1 MKQHCFGQN
10 ASFHLNEKA
19 AKCVRVHIGPH
30 FVICSIV
37 SSIAILIVKINSITS
52 PALKLAAFF
61 KLVLGLDLVQFDPQL
76 SNKLLISSI
85 GPINIWFWTFLP
97 QIEFSSSTGLSSVN
111 KILPNFNLCIFKPPQ
126 PIFDHFLSALTS
138 SSHYYYFL

>member
-1 MKQHCFGQN
+1 VYET

-30 FVICSIV
+30 FVICSIA
-37 SSIAILIVKINSITS
+37 SSIAILIVKINSITL
-52 PALKLAAFF
+52 PALKLAAFS

-85 GPINIWFWTFLP
+85 GPL
-97 QIEFSSSTGLSSVN
+97 TG
-111 KILPNFNLCIFKPPQ
+111 F
-126 PIFDHFLSALTS
+126 TS
-138 SSHYYYFL
+138 SPSIYASFLIWSLVSDFFN

>member
-1 MKQHCFGQN
+1 MKRRRFGQN

-30 FVICSIV
+30 FVICSIA

-52 PALKLAAFF
+52 PALKLAAFS

-85 GPINIWFWTFLP
+85 GPINI
-97 QIEFSSSTGLSSVN
+97 
-111 KILPNFNLCIFKPPQ
+111 
-126 PIFDHFLSALTS
+126 
-138 SSHYYYFL
+138 